1 MGLDS
6 AGQIVQ
12 AVPWAWYFARAG
24 GLVAFLLL
32 YFSIFFGLAIRLPI
46 LKKIIAPGDSFSL
59 HRTLSAQVFIFVL
72 LHGLFF
78 LGDIYLNFGLKEIFV
93 PFASTFEPQ
102 LVAMG
107 VIGMYLMLILLI
119 TSYFRRFISYR
130 AWRAVHFLNIA
141 LYGAGFFH
149 AYYLGTDL
157 KSGLIREIF
166 LGMNILLFGLMIASL
181 LLKLKNTFTSKSNAN
196 LS

>member
-12 AVPWAWYFARAG
+12 AIPWAWYFARAG
-24 GLVAFLLL
+24 GLMAFLLL

-59 HRTLSAQVFIFVL
+59 HQTLSVQAFIFVL

-78 LGDIYLNFGLKEIFV
+78 LGDIYLNFGFKEIFV
-93 PFASTFEPQ
+93 PFASTYEPQ

-107 VIGMYLMLILLI
+107 SIGMYLMLLLI
-119 TSYFRRFISYR
+119 LTSYFRRFISYR

-157 KSGLIREIF
+157 KTGLLREIF
-166 LGMNILLFGLMIASL
+166 IGMNMLLFGLMLVSII
-181 LLKLKNTFTSKSNAN
+181 LKLKSVFVSKSNAN